1 MRGYECQKSIGEVDG
16 LLYFFFDEGNLSEED
31 ACTGRYRLGSPDKNE
46 VVAQGIICCR

>member
-1 MRGYECQKSIGEVDG
+1 MSARNQSEKSMVCYI
-16 LLYFFFDEGNLSEED
+16 FFFDEGNLSEED